1 MPSQEVIGQ
10 TEAAPPPVKPVPP
23 RAEERLGDIL
33 RRVREHRGEPLD
45 SIADYLR
52 IRASYLV
59 AIENSRYDELPAD
72 AYVIGFLRTYAN
84 YLGLDGKAAIDQ
96 YRKEMAGRRK
106 KPLLSMPQ
114 PVTEGRAPTVA
125 ILLVAT
131 ILALLIY
138 AAWYGLSSSD
148 RAVVNAI
155 STQPPA
161 SSTQAVAAPAVPQ
174 AADVIAAPAPA
185 ALAPANTLVANT
197 ATSPMVAPP
206 PAAPV
211 TPPPPPKPT
220 GKVYGAAMVNPL
232 LSLRAEKE
240 SWVMV
245 VDKTGTT
252 IFDHIMKPGDSYNV
266 PDIKGL
272 RLTTGNGGGVVLT
285 LGGVD
290 LPRLAPDSRI
300 VRNLPLDADLLKVR
314 LSAP

>member
-10 TEAAPPPVKPVPP
+10 TEAAPPPVKPAPP

-52 IRASYLV
+52 IRSGYLV
-59 AIENSRYDELPAD
+59 AIENSQYDALPAD
-72 AYVIGFLRTYAN
+72 AYVIGFLRSYAN

-106 KPLLSMPQ
+106 KPMLTMPQ

-125 ILLVAT
+125 ILIVAT

-148 RAVVNAI
+148 RAVVNAAT
-155 STQPPA
+155 TQPPPA
-161 SSTQAVAAPAVPQ
+161 QTSAAAAVPPTADAAPVATPVPSL
-174 AADVIAAPAPA
+174 PAP
-185 ALAPANTLVANT
+185 PLVAST
-197 ATSPMVAPP
+197 ATPPVAVAPP
-206 PAAPV
+206 PAPAA
-211 TPPPPPKPT
+211 PPKPT
-220 GKVYGAAMVNPL
+220 GKIFGAAQANPL

-245 VDKTGTT
+245 VDKNGVT

-285 LGGVD
+285 LGGTD

-300 VRNLPLDADLLKVR
+300 VRNLPLEPDLLKAR
-314 LSAP
+314 LQAP

>member
-10 TEAAPPPVKPVPP
+10 TEAAPPPVKPAPP

-52 IRASYLV
+52 IRSGYLV
-59 AIENSRYDELPAD
+59 AIENSQYDALPAD
-72 AYVIGFLRTYAN
+72 AYVIGFLRSYAN

-106 KPLLSMPQ
+106 KPMLTMPQ

-125 ILLVAT
+125 ILIVAT

-148 RAVVNAI
+148 RAVVNAVT
-155 STQPPA
+155 TQPPPA
-161 SSTQAVAAPAVPQ
+161 QPSAAPAVPTV
-174 AADVIAAPAPA
+174 ADSAPVVATPAPSLPAPPSVATSTATPPVAIAPPPAPA
-185 ALAPANTLVANT
+185 A
-197 ATSPMVAPP
+197 
-206 PAAPV
+206 
-211 TPPPPPKPT
+211 PPKPT
-220 GKVYGAAMVNPL
+220 GKVFGVAQTNPL

-245 VDKTGTT
+245 VDKSGVTL
-252 IFDHIMKPGDSYNV
+252 FDHIMKPGDSYNV

-285 LGGVD
+285 LEGTD

-300 VRNLPLDADLLKVR
+300 VRNLPLDPALLKAQLRV
-314 LSAP
+314 P